1 MFVNVLCL
9 SPAAG
14 PTVSAAALFS
24 ADLWRLSRTA
34 LPAQLLLSTGGAG
47 ELDTGRLRGHQ
58 GVVTIDIILDRR
70 PIDRYCLLALTSG
83 GAAILNRSPAPFTV
97 MCLAGAMSCQRI

>member
-1 MFVNVLCL
+1 MYHIPSIRSKDFVHRAVIIKNETFPIDPEKNCVPRGAIP
-9 SPAAG
+9 SNAG
-14 PTVSAAALFS
+14 
-24 ADLWRLSRTA
+24 R
-34 LPAQLLLSTGGAG
+34 
-47 ELDTGRLRGHQ
+47 
-58 GVVTIDIILDRR
+58 TIDIILDRR

>member
-1 MFVNVLCL
+1 MAASCL
-9 SPAAG
+9 YAVESQY
-14 PTVSAAALFS
+14 
-24 ADLWRLSRTA
+24 SRVPKFRIRT
-34 LPAQLLLSTGGAG
+34 SECVFEVRMRHNGA
-47 ELDTGRLRGHQ
+47 TKAVPMSIVQ
-58 GVVTIDIILDRR
+58 TIDIILDRR

>member
-1 MFVNVLCL
+1 MCFC
-9 SPAAG
+9 AG
-14 PTVSAAALFS
+14 TL
-24 ADLWRLSRTA
+24 
-34 LPAQLLLSTGGAG
+34 AG
-47 ELDTGRLRGHQ
+47 LG
-58 GVVTIDIILDRR
+58 IDIILDRR